1 MGIVNSI
8 HGGNIYKIKRSHKK
22 TIIDFSANINPLG
35 FSSAVKDALH
45 KKISSL
51 LHYPDAEYEAP
62 RRAIAKHWNIKKEN
76 ILIGNGSVEL
86 IYLIMNAFKP
96 SSTLIP
102 VPTFSEYER
111 AARMINSKMHFL
123 KLREKD
129 NFKLNIAGVKDAD
142 IYFFCN
148 PNNPTGNIILEDY
161 QAVEKLAGRLVVI
174 DEAFL
179 DFLPDER
186 KYSFIQ
192 KAVVSE
198 KIIVLRSLTKF
209 FALPGLRIG
218 YLVAHKNIIQKLK
231 PFCSPWNVN
240 SIAQIVAPIIINDKN
255 YKEKTRKMIKV
266 EKDYL
271 CSELSTLKSLF
282 CYSSVTN
289 FLLLKI
295 MNKKINSSFLTRK
308 LLQKGILIRDCTN
321 FRGLNDRFI
330 RIAVR
335 SHKENTMLIKLLKE
349 ICKN

>member
-1 MGIVNSI
+1 MGIVDFI
-8 HGGNIYKIKRSHKK
+8 HGGNIYNIKRTQKK
-22 TIIDFSANINPLG
+22 AIIDFSANINPLG
-35 FSSAVKDALH
+35 ISSAIKNALH
-45 KKISSL
+45 KNICSL

-62 RRAIAKHWNIKKEN
+62 RRAIAKYWNIKKEN

-111 AARMINSKMHFL
+111 AAGMLNSTMHFL
-123 KLREKD
+123 RLREKD
-129 NFKLNIAGVKDAD
+129 NFKLDISRAKNAD

-148 PNNPTGNIILEDY
+148 PNNPTGNIVLEDY
-161 QAVEKLAGRLVVI
+161 QAVEKLAGELVVI
-174 DEAFL
+174 DEAFM
-179 DFLPDER
+179 DFLPDEK

-192 KAVVSE
+192 KAAVSE
-198 KIIVLRSLTKF
+198 KIVVLRSLTKF

-218 YLVAHKNIIQKLK
+218 YLVAHKKIIQKLK
-231 PFCSPWNVN
+231 LFCPPWNVN

-255 YKEKTRKMIKV
+255 YKEKTRKTIRM
-266 EKDYL
+266 ERDYL
-271 CSELSTLKSLF
+271 LNELSTIKSLF
-282 CYSSVTN
+282 CYPSVTN

-295 MNKKINSSFLTRK
+295 TNKKISSSFLTKK
-308 LLQKGILIRDCTN
+308 LIQKGILIRDCAN

-335 SHKENTMLIKLLKE
+335 CHKENTMLIKLLRE
-349 ICKN
+349 ICRN

>member
-22 TIIDFSANINPLG
+22 AIIDFSANINPLG
-35 FSSAVKDALH
+35 ISSAVKDAVH
-45 KKISSL
+45 KNISSL
-51 LHYPDAEYEAP
+51 RHYPDAEYEAP

-76 ILIGNGSVEL
+76 IFIGNGSVEL

-96 SSTLIP
+96 SSTFIP
-102 VPTFSEYER
+102 VPTFSEYEH
-111 AARMINSKMHFL
+111 AAEIINSKIHFL

-129 NFKLNIAGVKDAD
+129 NLKLDFTRVKNAD

-161 QAVEKLAGRLVVI
+161 QAVEKLAGKLVVI
-174 DEAFL
+174 DEAFM

-192 KAVVSE
+192 KAAASE
-198 KIIVLRSLTKF
+198 KIVVLRSLTKF

-218 YLVAHKNIIQKLK
+218 YLVAHKKIIQKLK
-231 PFCSPWNVN
+231 PFCPPWNVN
-240 SIAQIVAPIIINDKN
+240 SIAQFAAPIILNDKN
-255 YKEKTRKMIKV
+255 YKEKTRKIIRM
-266 EKDYL
+266 ERDYL
-271 CSELSTLKSLF
+271 LNELSAIKGLF
-282 CYSSVTN
+282 CYPSVTN

-295 MNKKINSSFLTRK
+295 TNKRISSSFLTRK
-308 LLQKGILIRDCTN
+308 LIQKGILIRDCAN
-321 FRGLNDRFI
+321 FRGLNNKFV

-335 SHKENTMLIKLLKE
+335 SHKENRMFIKLLRE